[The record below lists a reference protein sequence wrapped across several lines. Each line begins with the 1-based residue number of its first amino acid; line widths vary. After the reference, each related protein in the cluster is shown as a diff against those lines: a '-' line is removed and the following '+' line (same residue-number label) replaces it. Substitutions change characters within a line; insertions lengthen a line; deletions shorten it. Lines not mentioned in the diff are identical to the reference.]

1 MTEMIQNIKI
11 YLDDIRTPTD
21 PSWIVVRNFDE
32 FAAKVSEFGLE
43 SISEISLDHDLGD
56 SAKREYF
63 QNTRLSSSI
72 NYENI
77 SEKTGY
83 DAAKWL
89 IDHWHSANRTDE
101 DAIREMRIKKSIG
114 FPLVYTHSANP
125 VGSANIMGY
134 INNFLKNYRMPQ
146 NCVRVRIDHT

>member
-1 MTEMIQNIKI
+1 MIQNIKI

>member
-1 MTEMIQNIKI
+1 MIQNIKI

-56 SAKREYF
+56 SAKSEYF